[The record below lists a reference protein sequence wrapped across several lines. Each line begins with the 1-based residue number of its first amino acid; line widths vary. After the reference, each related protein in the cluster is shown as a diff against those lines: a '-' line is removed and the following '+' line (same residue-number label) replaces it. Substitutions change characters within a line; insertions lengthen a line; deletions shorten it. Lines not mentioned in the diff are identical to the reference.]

1 MDRERITAWI
11 TTYALTKGIQ
21 EMEGEVCH
29 NISSDMLACA
39 NSDCFHGS
47 NWHRT
52 REAALVKAEDMRLKK
67 IASLKK
73 QIEKLEKLRF
83 E

>member
-11 TTYALTKGIQ
+11 TTYALTGGIK
-21 EMEGEVCH
+21 EVEGDVCH
-29 NISSDMLACA
+29 GISSDMLSCA
-39 NSDCFHGS
+39 KEGHFHDS

-52 REAALVKAEDMRLKK
+52 KEAALVKAEEMRLKK